1 MRQDNHRVK
10 RFPAERTDASFQVVG
25 TRSSNRFKPLLAGAE
40 SGASPMGDVDCRRR
54 PSTIGRHLRGGF
66 AREGNASLARGLGHC
81 SMNMDTVNAGGEGS
95 SVAIGWF
102 IWSFGGMI
110 FDFACLQLSSLWER
124 LVGAIGDAAGGVL
137 GRVVESIRTLFEGD
151 PETRRQVSF
160 SVAIIALSAKMAKAD
175 GIVTEA
181 EVRAFQQIFDFPDEE
196 ARHVARLYNLAR
208 QDVAGYEAY
217 ASKLAGLCSSGA
229 RENCP
234 MLENVVDGLFHIAKA
249 DGLVHEKELL
259 FLGRIATIFK
269 ITDDHF
275 RRIMARHIHL
285 EGGDPYL
292 ILGVSPQDD
301 FAAIRKQYRLLVSEH
316 HPDRLIARG
325 VPASLH
331 AAAHDRM
338 AALNA
343 AYETIEKER
352 RAA

>member
-1 MRQDNHRVK
+1 
-10 RFPAERTDASFQVVG
+10 
-25 TRSSNRFKPLLAGAE
+25 
-40 SGASPMGDVDCRRR
+40 
-54 PSTIGRHLRGGF
+54 
-66 AREGNASLARGLGHC
+66 
-81 SMNMDTVNAGGEGS
+81 
-95 SVAIGWF
+95 
-102 IWSFGGMI
+102 
-110 FDFACLQLSSLWER
+110 
-124 LVGAIGDAAGGVL
+124 
-137 GRVVESIRTLFEGD
+137 
-151 PETRRQVSF
+151 
-160 SVAIIALSAKMAKAD
+160 
-175 GIVTEA
+175 
-181 EVRAFQQIFDFPDEE
+181 
-196 ARHVARLYNLAR
+196 
-208 QDVAGYEAY
+208 
-217 ASKLAGLCSSGA
+217 
-229 RENCP
+229 

-331 AAAHDRM
+331 AAAHERM

>member
-1 MRQDNHRVK
+1 MQG
-10 RFPAERTDASFQVVG
+10 P
-25 TRSSNRFKPLLAGAE
+25 
-40 SGASPMGDVDCRRR
+40 R
-54 PSTIGRHLRGGF
+54 PPPCQSRGF
-66 AREGNASLARGLGHC
+66 LVIC
-81 SMNMDTVNAGGEGS
+81 
-95 SVAIGWF
+95 
-102 IWSFGGMI
+102 GMI
-110 FDFACLQLSSLWER
+110 FGIPCFQISSLWER
-124 LVGAIGDAAGGVL
+124 LLGAIGDAANNTL
-137 GRVVESIRTLFEGD
+137 GRVVEAIRTLFEGD

-181 EVRAFQQIFDFPDEE
+181 EVKAFQQIFDFPDEE
-196 ARHVARLYNLAR
+196 AKNVARLYNLAR

-217 ASKLAGLCSSGA
+217 ASKLASLCSTGA

-234 MLENVVDGLFHIAKA
+234 ILENVIDGLFHIAKA

-259 FLGRIATIFK
+259 FLGRIAEIFH
-269 ITDDHF
+269 IDEQHF

-285 EGGDPYL
+285 DGGDPYL
-292 ILGVSPQDD
+292 VLGVSPEDD
-301 FAAIRKQYRLLVSEH
+301 FATIRQRYRVLVSEH

-331 AAAHDRM
+331 AAANERM

-343 AYETIEKER
+343 AYAAIEKER